1 MLQIL
6 ALLLL
11 TGAAVD
17 IARKVYCHR
26 AIFAQLRQ
34 TTAIAWLVW
43 LYPLPFFLPL
53 LDKSFFPLLL
63 FRIPIGI
70 LFFVP
75 ALISARANQKCFEMS
90 GDDRVKPAL
99 GCCAYYIV
107 RRHYGYYG
115 SSRPYLCFMDIET
128 IRQEPSNTQI
138 SCKFPP
144 PTSHSPRPKYFRN
157 PIVTRLSP
165 VCRRIE
171 IV

>member
-99 GCCAYYIV
+99 AVVHITLCAGIV
-107 RRHYGYYG
+107 GIMGVLVLTFALWILRR
-115 SSRPYLCFMDIET
+115 
-128 IRQEPSNTQI
+128 
-138 SCKFPP
+138 
-144 PTSHSPRPKYFRN
+144 
-157 PIVTRLSP
+157 
-165 VCRRIE
+165 
-171 IV
+171 

>member
-17 IARKVYCHR
+17 IARRVYCHR

-53 LDKSFFPLLL
+53 LDKSFFALLL

-99 GCCAYYIV
+99 AVVHITLCAGIMGIMEV
-107 RRHYGYYG
+107 FVLTFAVWILRR
-115 SSRPYLCFMDIET
+115 
-128 IRQEPSNTQI
+128 
-138 SCKFPP
+138 
-144 PTSHSPRPKYFRN
+144 
-157 PIVTRLSP
+157 
-165 VCRRIE
+165 
-171 IV
+171 